1 MKVWLEPCPDLV
13 ACFVRRSNLA
23 GSICMCYHD
32 GQPPGATAPF
42 CLVHLALSWRP
53 LFTVHHELIWH
64 SSLLNCTLEPSSML
78 VLIAVPCWATSL
90 SHCPAL
96 LGTRRFRLE
105 FAAHCAHTACLA
117 PLSVHQC
124 HCYLTPRF
132 DSTFRGLQCLA
143 VHGLVNII
151 GS

>member
-1 MKVWLEPCPDLV
+1 MKVWLEPCPDSV
-13 ACFVRRSNLA
+13 ACFVRWSNLA
-23 GSICMCYHD
+23 GSTCMCYHD
-32 GQPPGATAPF
+32 GQPPRATAPF
-42 CLVHLALSWRP
+42 CLVHLALSWKP
-53 LFTVHHELIWH
+53 LLAVHHELIWH
-64 SSLLNCTLEPSSML
+64 SSPLSCTLEPSSML

-96 LGTRRFRLE
+96 LGSRRVRLE
-105 FAAHCAHTACLA
+105 FFAHCAKSACLA
-117 PLSVHQC
+117 ASPGTMSLLFDTV
-124 HCYLTPRF
+124 F